1 MRTEEPHNR
10 RRLHAFV
17 SGRVQGVGFRYHVLT
32 EVQRLCPHV
41 VGRVRNLHDGRVE
54 VIAEGPEAEL
64 QDVLALLR
72 RGPRWSVVEEV
83 TDDWGDARGDLGQ
96 RFDVSHYDGASWV
109 V

>member
-1 MRTEEPHNR
+1 MSLEQNKPK
-10 RRLHAFV
+10 RLHAFV

-32 EVQRLCPHV
+32 EVQRLSPHV
-41 VGRVRNLHDGRVE
+41 VGRVRNLYDGRVE
-54 VIAEGPEAEL
+54 VIAEGPEDEL
-64 QDVLALLR
+64 RDVLAMLR

-83 TDDWGDARGDLGQ
+83 TDYWGDPRGDLGQ